1 MQNKILLQE
10 RAELSKS
17 IIDNEIN
24 RFSKQQELLQ
34 LLQDCGLKL
43 TKVNNWSEIDAELQ
57 KNLQFKNA
65 TLEFNLEALGVIRKY
80 ETAKALYNDYLRNL
94 PFVDEVTDERIES
107 IKEEYRIYTAN
118 DKQIEAYQLALTI
131 IENLN
136 KAIDL
141 GMPIDTYNATGT
153 AGFIGRDKERLVID
167 KLRLENAVIA
177 IK

>member
-1 MQNKILLQE
+1 MKNRILLKE
-10 RAELSKS
+10 NEGLSKS
-17 IIDNEIN
+17 MIDFEMN

-34 LLQDCGLKL
+34 LLQDCGLKI
-43 TKVNNWSEIDAELQ
+43 TKINSWSEVDLELQ
-57 KNLQFKNA
+57 KNFQFKNA
-65 TLEFNLEALGVIRKY
+65 TLEFNLEALGVNRTY
-80 ETAKALYNDYLRNL
+80 ETAKALYDEFLRNL

-167 KLRLENAVIA
+167 ELRLESTIIA